1 MFKVTGQLRAR
12 EREIGAVQEL
22 LQRARS
28 GAGAALV
35 LKGPAGIGKTALLDQ
50 ALLGAHGMRVL
61 RSTAVEFE
69 SGFPFAGLHQ
79 LCGPLLAQSA
89 ALPPPQRDALQIAF
103 GSQDGPAPHPLLIG
117 LATLMLLSGAAG
129 ELPTAGVGDDGYWLD
144 HASAQVLSASPLGIA
159 A

>member
-1 MFKVTGQLRAR
+1 MRASSFALHRTLLVSILTLQL
-12 EREIGAVQEL
+12 L
-22 LQRARS
+22 LCA
-28 GAGAALV
+28 
-35 LKGPAGIGKTALLDQ
+35 
-50 ALLGAHGMRVL
+50 
-61 RSTAVEFE
+61 
-69 SGFPFAGLHQ
+69 
-79 LCGPLLAQSA
+79 PLLAQSA

>member
-1 MFKVTGQLRAR
+1 M
-12 EREIGAVQEL
+12 
-22 LQRARS
+22 
-28 GAGAALV
+28 
-35 LKGPAGIGKTALLDQ
+35 LDQ
-50 ALLGAHGMRVL
+50 ALLGAYGMRVL
-61 RSTAVEFE
+61 RSTAVEFA

-79 LCGPLLAQSA
+79 LCGPLLAQSD

-144 HASAQVLSASPLGIA
+144 HASAQVLSAWPLGIA